1 MFRLFKKK
9 IITYLGRGGL
19 KYFNG
24 IDDFY
29 IDTNNILDGK
39 QLSIEIF
46 WNDIKKKNDEEEVSD
61 DEKRAIALTVK
72 SHLEKDDILVTITPA
87 LLQ

>member
-1 MFRLFKKK
+1 MFKLFKKK

-29 IDTNNILDGK
+29 IDTNNILDAK

-46 WNDIKKKNDEEEVSD
+46 WNDIKKKNGEEEITD
-61 DEKRAIALTVK
+61 DEKRAIARTVK
-72 SHLEKDDILVTITPA
+72 SHLEKDNILVTITPA
-87 LLQ
+87 LSQ